1 MQKTHRPELKSMNS
15 LGQRYPDFIKN
26 YHASNRD
33 ACTAKRVKHQA
44 VTTNDLR
51 LRCKFLSDCAK
62 AMKQDAENRKFHHQ
76 QSSNLC
82 KSFKEKTNLKL
93 EAERANC
100 PMQIGDFAASPGHDQ
115 DQLLTKTPDDAAN
128 PSGI

>member
-1 MQKTHRPELKSMNS
+1 MQKTHRPELKSMNN
-15 LGQRYPDFIKN
+15 LRQRYPDFIKN
-26 YHASNRD
+26 YHASNRHV
-33 ACTAKRVKHQA
+33 CIVKRVKHQA
-44 VTTNDLR
+44 VSTNDLE
-51 LRCKFLSDCAK
+51 LRYKFLSDCAK
-62 AMKQDAENRKFHHQ
+62 MMRQDAENRTFHHQ

-82 KSFKEKTNLKL
+82 KSFKENTNLKL

-115 DQLLTKTPDDAAN
+115 DQLLTKTPDEAAN

>member
-1 MQKTHRPELKSMNS
+1 MN
-15 LGQRYPDFIKN
+15 GQILL
-26 YHASNRD
+26 A
-33 ACTAKRVKHQA
+33 
-44 VTTNDLR
+44 
-51 LRCKFLSDCAK
+51 CAK
-62 AMKQDAENRKFHHQ
+62 ATRQEAEIKTFHHQ

-82 KSFKEKTNLKL
+82 KSFKENTNLKL

-100 PMQIGDFAASPGHDQ
+100 PIQIGDFAASPGDDQ